1 VLKVDISLF
10 MRQVEA
16 VVPWLVAASV
26 VLIFLQIT
34 LGGVRWWVVMRALT
48 QPFPIAQALA
58 GYYIGNL
65 ASQILPGAIAGD
77 AVRIWCARRT
87 GLPLNSV
94 INSVVLERFVTVLG
108 LALVVTALQPVL
120 LARVSGIPGSWVF
133 PALTVAGILGGTVL
147 CVLDRL
153 PSIWQRWRLVR
164 GLVKLAVDTRR
175 LFVLSPY
182 GLLAL
187 AIAIIS
193 QGNLSFSVWVLAHG
207 LGLPVSF
214 LDCMV
219 LVPPVILVMTVPI
232 SIAGWGVRETA
243 MVVAFGFIGL
253 NGTSAL
259 ALSLFFGL
267 TTLVGALLGGI
278 FFLLI
283 KERGVTIPPNIAFL
297 SEEP

>member
-1 VLKVDISLF
+1 
-10 MRQVEA
+10 
-16 VVPWLVAASV
+16 
-26 VLIFLQIT
+26 
-34 LGGVRWWVVMRALT
+34 
-48 QPFPIAQALA
+48 
-58 GYYIGNL
+58 
-65 ASQILPGAIAGD
+65 
-77 AVRIWCARRT
+77 
-87 GLPLNSV
+87 
-94 INSVVLERFVTVLG
+94 
-108 LALVVTALQPVL
+108 
-120 LARVSGIPGSWVF
+120 
-133 PALTVAGILGGTVL
+133 
-147 CVLDRL
+147 
-153 PSIWQRWRLVR
+153 WRLVH